1 MPSTVRIGTRASTLA
16 LTQTGHVA
24 DALARLG
31 GFDVEIVHVRTEGDR
46 LTGSLATLGGTGV
59 FVTAL
64 RDALLDERCDVAVHS
79 LKDLPTGPADG
90 LVLGAVPPREDPRDV
105 LCAREGWTLATLPP
119 GARVGTGSPRRAAQL
134 RAARPD
140 LDVVDIRGNVD
151 TRLRR
156 VAPGDLDAV
165 VLARAGL
172 ARLGRLDAVTQ
183 ELDPAVMTS
192 AAGQGALAVEVRAG
206 VTDPQLAAALAALD
220 DPASRLAVAAERA
233 LLGHLEAGCAAPV
246 GALARLDA
254 APTDDPAAADARL
267 DGAPGHVLTLD
278 AVVVRTDGSQQLR
291 RSARA
296 ALAPEA
302 PTVDSVTD
310 VPADPRGTGRL
321 VGHVDPERHAAA
333 ETLGRTLAEELL
345 DAGAARLAELG
356 PR

>member
-31 GFDVEIVHVRTEGDR
+31 GFDVEIVHVRTDGDR

-64 RDALLDERCDVAVHS
+64 RDALLDGRCDVAVHS
-79 LKDLPTGPADG
+79 LKDLPTGSADG

-156 VAPGDLDAV
+156 VAPDDLDAV

-206 VTDPQLAAALAALD
+206 ATDPQLAAALAALD

-254 APTDDPAAADARL
+254 APPDHPAAADAAL

-278 AVVVRTDGSQQLR
+278 AVVVRTDGTEQLR
-291 RSARA
+291 RTART
-296 ALAPEA
+296 ALAPEQ

-310 VPADPRGTGRL
+310 VPADPRGTGSL
-321 VGHVDPERHAAA
+321 VGHVDPARHAAA
-333 ETLGRTLAEELL
+333 EELGRTLAEELL
-345 DAGAARLAELG
+345 TAGAARLAELG
-356 PR
+356 AR